1 MRKTINSFLTT
12 FALISRIPVRTTVS
26 PEYRF
31 TVFLMPVIG
40 IFGAVLVSLAGFG
53 GVYFFHD
60 AFLAA
65 VVALVLQYAAFNL
78 FHFDGLLDSADA
90 LATFGDREKRLAIL
104 NDVNVGSF
112 ALFCGVVYLLTK
124 VYLLYRGLQ
133 YLRDLPG
140 GLADNLGLLAVL
152 ASYCVS
158 GRAAGAFLPTLLK
171 PARTGGLGALLSGS
185 SFASALFGTVTALAI
200 VSVPHLLTI
209 PSGLDVLFLIPA
221 IAGITLSAVFS
232 GVLYKKK
239 IGGYTGD
246 AIGLAIEIGELAHLF
261 LFVLIAGYIQ

>member
-1 MRKTINSFLTT
+1 MRKIINSFLTT
-12 FALISRIPVRTTVS
+12 FMLTSRIPVRATIT

-31 TVFLMPVIG
+31 AGFFIPVIG
-40 IFGAVLVSLAGFG
+40 IFGAMLVSLAGFG

-90 LATFGDREKRLAIL
+90 LAVFGGKEKRLTIL
-104 NDVNVGSF
+104 KDVHVGSF
-112 ALFCGVVYLLTK
+112 ALFCGVVYLVTK
-124 VYLLYRGLQ
+124 VYLLCRGLR
-133 YLRDLPG
+133 YLQDLPG
-140 GLADNLGLLAVL
+140 GLVENVGLLAVL

-158 GRAAGAFLPTLLK
+158 GRAAGAFLPALLK
-171 PARTGGLGALLSGS
+171 PARTGGLGVLLSGS
-185 SFASALFGTVTALAI
+185 SLTSALFGTVAAIAI
-200 VSVPHLLTI
+200 VSLPHLLTMG
-209 PSGLDVLFLIPA
+209 SGLDALFLIPA
-221 IAGITLSAVFS
+221 IAGFTLSAVFS
-232 GVLYKKK
+232 GLLYKRK

-261 LFVLIAGYIQ
+261 LFVLIVEYIQ